1 VASEAISVGDI
12 QIALPGVGS
21 YVARAIQQSDLA
33 AVGWAIGAMTIAI
46 VLYDQLLFRPM
57 VAWADKFRFEQT
69 ASQIVPNSLVLDLFR
84 RSRLLRRL
92 GEPIGMGLHRVSRAR
107 LAMPQRFHRAAHWS
121 PPARMIDAAWY
132 GFVATGIGY
141 VGWELVRF
149 ARSSIL

>member
-33 AVGWAIGAMTIAI
+33 AVGWAIGAMTVAI

-69 ASQIVPNSLVLDLFR
+69 ASQIVPNSVVLDLFR
-84 RSRLLRRL
+84 RSRLLKQL
-92 GEPIGMGLHRVSRAR
+92 GEAIGTGLDKAARAR
-107 LAMPQRFHRAAHWS
+107 LALPPRFCQAFRWT
-121 PPARMIDAAWY
+121 PPARTIDGA
-132 GFVATGIGY
+132 
-141 VGWELVRF
+141 
-149 ARSSIL
+149 